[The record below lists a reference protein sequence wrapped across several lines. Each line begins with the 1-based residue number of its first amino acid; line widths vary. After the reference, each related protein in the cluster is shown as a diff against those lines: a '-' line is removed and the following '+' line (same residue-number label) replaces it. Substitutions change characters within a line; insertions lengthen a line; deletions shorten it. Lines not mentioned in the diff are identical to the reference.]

1 MKNTTS
7 LTPGILVAIAIGA
20 VLGALAREALAFFAN
35 SPEPQ
40 AFPWGT
46 LIANLSGAFLLGL
59 FATYL
64 DRIISHAL
72 FRPLWEIGF
81 IRSFTTLSTFSLE
94 GIRMTEAREWENLFP
109 YVAVS
114 VLGGLLA
121 VFLGDRLGSALSA
134 SQGLKEDLDVR
145 DRVEGEL

>member
-1 MKNTTS
+1 MKNTAS

-20 VLGALAREALAFFAN
+20 VLGALSREGLAFFAN

-94 GIRMTEAREWENLFP
+94 GIRHVCIFHNELLHCNVHPKLGEMTAINL
-109 YVAVS
+109 
-114 VLGGLLA
+114 G
-121 VFLGDRLGSALSA
+121 A
-134 SQGLKEDLDVR
+134 SPFS
-145 DRVEGEL
+145 